1 MGTVFPV
8 DVVDVLQ
15 NRCAQLLEGLA
26 TRILGGCL
34 GAGLSTG
41 SLPWFVSMVRSRVLG
56 LVTVGHWLQ
65 RGRCSGAAG
74 RAQVAS
80 Q

>member
-8 DVVDVLQ
+8 DVVEVLQ

-26 TRILGGCL
+26 TRIPGGCL

-41 SLPWFVSMVRSRVLG
+41 SLPWFVSVVRSRMLG
-56 LVTVGHWLQ
+56 VVAVGHWLQ

-74 RAQVAS
+74 RAQAAS
-80 Q
+80 R